1 MAWLEEE
8 GCSKPMLGVWHVPI
22 IIRPWISLVLLI
34 PLLPLPFYFHQVTF
48 VIVQD
53 CFLTSLKAKRH
64 DYFTFSHA
72 FLLHWWSI
80 CGYTKQRAH
89 NNLPE
94 NSLYY
99 IYMTCHFVTYYAV
112 ILLHIWFCLSLLFT
126 LFLFVC
132 VYCSIV

>member
-53 CFLTSLKAKRH
+53 CFLTSFKVKRH

-99 IYMTCHFVTYYAV
+99 IWLV
-112 ILLHIWFCLSLLFT
+112 ILWHIMLWFFYIFDFVCLCCLLCFCL
-126 LFLFVC
+126 C
-132 VYCSIV
+132 VFIAA